1 MGIGLPLIS
10 PERVWLLRLQGTPGD
25 GNPCG
30 ANMSTGAATWN
41 RRIPTCCT
49 ARVLAA
55 IGSRLFE
62 FLIPW
67 HGMAEGYVDAEK
79 DVDPARSK
87 AVQIIKELIESLPFP
102 AIANDWQHEEI
113 RCIAMNDHY
122 VENQNCPREFLMNK
136 NNRVLDPTHL
146 TSLPGSVRVGIRAA
160 LAYGCPFDTN
170 FETVMSASPSEKFIK
185 RVSIRWQ
192 HHLGKD
198 MRYGLSNAE
207 WWTLAALRLQEKAG
221 KAVESAAAWIAEPTG
236 IFQQTDILCRK
247 EDLDKAIWKS
257 LDALKFPI
265 LLCDPFLPEC
275 PVIGVNPAAQTLT
288 DWAAAGDEVTLADAK
303 LLSGAGPLQRGAQY
317 LTYGRYDK
325 GEELERVAVRT
336 ACANGR
342 PCSVAFRGMYAFRG
356 KCSMWLQGVT
366 VAQGVNK
373 GPLGGGMQIWYL
385 ATWLDAA
392 GCGHE
397 DGLFRDMRCMKL
409 FMCFPPLSRLM
420 KDVGVLSEESPE
432 NWANAAPKSPA
443 LEAVKARGGPPVLSM
458 EKWWDAWSS
467 A

>member
-1 MGIGLPLIS
+1 
-10 PERVWLLRLQGTPGD
+10 
-25 GNPCG
+25 
-30 ANMSTGAATWN
+30 
-41 RRIPTCCT
+41 
-49 ARVLAA
+49 
-55 IGSRLFE
+55 
-62 FLIPW
+62 
-67 HGMAEGYVDAEK
+67 MAEGYQEAET
-79 DVDPARSK
+79 DSDPARSK
-87 AVQIIKELIESLPFP
+87 AVKVIKELIESLPFP
-102 AIANDWQHEEI
+102 AIANDWQCEEI

-185 RVSIRWQ
+185 RVSIRMVVVCGYRFIIGWQ

-207 WWTLAALRLQEKAG
+207 WWTLAALKLQEKAEADNFEAG
-221 KAVESAAAWIAEPTG
+221 WISEESAAHWIAEPTG
-236 IFQQTDILCRK
+236 VFQQTDVLCRK

-257 LDALKFPI
+257 LDALEFPI

-275 PVIGVNPAAQTLT
+275 PVIGLNPSAQALT
-288 DWAAAGDEVTLADAK
+288 GWAAAGDVTRADAK

-317 LTYGRYDK
+317 LTYGRYEK

-342 PCSVAFRGMYAFRG
+342 PCCVPFRGMYAFRG
-356 KCSMWLQGVT
+356 KCSMYLQGVT

-385 ATWLDAA
+385 
-392 GCGHE
+392 
-397 DGLFRDMRCMKL
+397 
-409 FMCFPPLSRLM
+409 
-420 KDVGVLSEESPE
+420 VGILSEDSPE
-432 NWANAAPKSPA
+432 NWAKAVQTSSAM
-443 LEAVKARGGPPVLSM
+443 EAVKGAFEEILASAEKDMPCNTVPFAQMDEHPSAHPYGGDVRLLQETLWHM
-458 EKWWDAWSS
+458 AKAG
-467 A
+467 